1 MERSQVA
8 RALIVMCAFALLAG
22 SCANPFAP
30 ALRGSTGSL
39 WTDATTVGGLLQNF
53 VTAYELEDSL
63 RYAEL
68 LAEDF
73 QFQYYDPL
81 LQRTEGWYRET
92 DLRATSR
99 MFHSFQNVSLIW
111 GGLTPGIDTV
121 STVDTPV
128 EVRLQYQLLLDEL
141 SPLIGF
147 ARFTL
152 LRPSGGRYR
161 IVLWQDEF

>member
-8 RALIVMCAFALLAG
+8 RALMAMCAVALLAG

-63 RYAEL
+63 SYAEL

-99 MFHSFQNVSLIW
+99 MFHSFQNISLIW

-121 STVDTPV
+121 STAETPV

-152 LRPSGGRYR
+152 VKPSGGRYR
-161 IVLWQDEF
+161 IVLWQDDF